1 MMPFTRLAM
10 APDPWLEQVVFIG
23 GWCHSLYRRHPD
35 AQELDYPPLLTLDT
49 DIAIP
54 PRLSAG
60 KRDIR
65 SRFLDHGFTEEFFG
79 DDRPPATHYRLG
91 DSASGFYVEFLTPL
105 TGGNLDRKGGR
116 KAMIEVAGIAAQR
129 LRHIELPLRNP
140 WTISFEAEGFVTG
153 IRIANPVSFV
163 AQKVLIQE
171 ERGRQDRAKDILYMH
186 DTLEVFGGRLPK
198 LREMWRNTVA
208 PALHPRQAGKVK
220 RAAAVLF
227 GKLSDDVRRAAEAS
241 GEPSRRLPLRLRPG
255 IR

>member
-10 APDPWLEQVVFIG
+10 APDPWLEQVVLIG

-129 LRHIELPLRNP
+129 LPMRSWRSPAVRRFRTRVLPRRP
-140 WTISFEAEGFVTG
+140 RACAGISSIPFWIF
-153 IRIANPVSFV
+153 
-163 AQKVLIQE
+163 
-171 ERGRQDRAKDILYMH
+171 RGRANR
-186 DTLEVFGGRLPK
+186 
-198 LREMWRNTVA
+198 
-208 PALHPRQAGKVK
+208 
-220 RAAAVLF
+220 
-227 GKLSDDVRRAAEAS
+227 
-241 GEPSRRLPLRLRPG
+241 
-255 IR
+255 